1 VNEDVKIMEEGEVGR
16 SVDVKDGG
24 MEKEGEREWTER
36 VRRILLAQPL
46 NPLVMLD
53 WGVLSKRRD

>member
-24 MEKEGEREWTER
+24 MKEGERRWTER